1 MVVVARRLSWCSK
14 CLGTI
19 CDLRRMS
26 AGLFLQPS
34 SLRTPGFAFEVSGAQ
49 GGRFSQ
55 LGGFFPGPD
64 CVKKHLARRILDL
77 LCRVCVPAVL
87 RSLFT
92 SQEMSEFY
100 EERLREAGVSIEKH
114 VTAERLWGLE
124 EQVKRL
130 NCQSVGL
137 KETGNR
143 GMSRIHQPLS
153 HWPGEEERK
162 RGVHTSILPCF
173 APVLSRGPRVQ

>member
-1 MVVVARRLSWCSK
+1 
-14 CLGTI
+14 
-19 CDLRRMS
+19 
-26 AGLFLQPS
+26 
-34 SLRTPGFAFEVSGAQ
+34 
-49 GGRFSQ
+49 
-55 LGGFFPGPD
+55 
-64 CVKKHLARRILDL
+64 
-77 LCRVCVPAVL
+77 
-87 RSLFT
+87 
-92 SQEMSEFY
+92 MSEFY

-153 HWPGEEERK
+153 H
-162 RGVHTSILPCF
+162 
-173 APVLSRGPRVQ
+173 